1 MSISAIL
8 YLAALITFILVTF
21 GVTADEVNLL
31 GLGLALVAGG
41 LLVGG
46 TVDRR
51 VG

>member
-1 MSISAIL
+1 MNLSAIL
-8 YLAALITFILVTF
+8 YLGALVAFILVTF
-21 GVTADEVNLL
+21 GVASDVVNLL